1 MIHRGYF
8 SVILKYLGEMFEGQK
23 RLQDDRGIETEDKKC
38 EKNRQMGEEL
48 EQS

>member
-1 MIHRGYF
+1 M
-8 SVILKYLGEMFEGQK
+8 ILKYLGEMFEGQK
-23 RLQDDRGIETEDKKC
+23 RQDDRGIETEDKKC